1 MISFFLSMYKRKLIL
16 IKLTL
21 LRTMFQRKVNLFF
34 LLLTIIVLVI
44 ISASAENSYEE
55 LEDFHLEV
63 NLEDY
68 FYNDKK

>member
-16 IKLTL
+16 TKLSL
-21 LRTMFQRKVNLFF
+21 MKAMFQRKVNLFF

-44 ISASAENSYEE
+44 ISASAENSYDE

-63 NLEDY
+63 NLKDY
-68 FYNDKK
+68 FLL

>member
-1 MISFFLSMYKRKLIL
+1 MYKRKLIL